1 LKPDFTKYFTSE
13 TKYSIAITADDS
25 VTKKFPVLKDG
36 PLEVALFCALSLM
49 SLHISR
55 TLTLPTSLPMFYSSS
70 VEMPRT
76 SGLMPAM
83 TLCPTM
89 KILPKLTSVQCGL
102 PSLSTTEHPTRPL
115 KDYKIFYERPRN
127 PPI

>member
-1 LKPDFTKYFTSE
+1 
-13 TKYSIAITADDS
+13 
-25 VTKKFPVLKDG
+25 
-36 PLEVALFCALSLM
+36 M
-49 SLHISR
+49 
-55 TLTLPTSLPMFYSSS
+55 LPTSLPMFYSSS

-89 KILPKLTSVQCGL
+89 KILPMLASAQCGL

-115 KDYKIFYERPRN
+115 KDYETFYERPRN
-127 PPI
+127 QPI